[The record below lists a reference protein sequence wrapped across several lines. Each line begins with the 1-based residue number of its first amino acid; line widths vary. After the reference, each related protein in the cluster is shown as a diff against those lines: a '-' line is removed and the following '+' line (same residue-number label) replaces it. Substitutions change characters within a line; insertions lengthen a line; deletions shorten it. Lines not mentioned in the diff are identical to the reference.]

1 MKVSLVRRPGAF
13 LHPGKDCRGG
23 VALEYV
29 VVSVMGAVLAVAAV
43 TFVGKTVR
51 EKVAVL
57 GEKLDVAIDA
67 DGPQWEG

>member
-1 MKVSLVRRPGAF
+1 MKISFVKRPVAF

-43 TFVGKTVR
+43 TFVGRTVR
-51 EKVAVL
+51 EKITTL
-57 GEKLDVAIDA
+57 EEKLDVAIDA
-67 DGPQWEG
+67 EGPGWEG

>member
-1 MKVSLVRRPGAF
+1 MRNWFEKRPGSI
-13 LHPGKDCRGG
+13 LHPGKSCRGG

-51 EKVAVL
+51 EKVTAM

-67 DGPQWEG
+67 EGPAWDG